1 MSALVRLYVG
11 EKVTIFLT
19 PTETKKDETKL
30 KVILSIRGCKD
41 ELVKTKKDL
50 QNATLTAKKVKEKKL
65 QKKNEKNAAS
75 FYSIMIR
82 KHFATTSVMKD

>member
-19 PTETKKDETKL
+19 PTETKKKDETKL

-50 QNATLTAKKVKEKKL
+50 QNATLTAKKVKEKKIA
-65 QKKNEKNAAS
+65 KKK
-75 FYSIMIR
+75 
-82 KHFATTSVMKD
+82 K

>member
-1 MSALVRLYVG
+1 LSALVRLYVG

-19 PTETKKDETKL
+19 PTETKKKDETKL

-50 QNATLTAKKVKEKKL
+50 QNATLTAKKVKEKKIA
-65 QKKNEKNAAS
+65 KKK
-75 FYSIMIR
+75 
-82 KHFATTSVMKD
+82 K